1 MLPDVLP
8 VDPTLL
14 CPLEDVLLPYWP
26 FEDDVDPFEPCCPVE
41 ELVLFGFRAV
51 SEVLGFEVLEVDEL
65 EVSGLVPV
73 ELELRVLSFVELD
86 VDPVVP
92 VEPVEPVV
100 AVDPVPPV
108 ELVSDPQVPLDEVP
122 ELLMEF

>member
-1 MLPDVLP
+1 M
-8 VDPTLL
+8 
-14 CPLEDVLLPYWP
+14 
-26 FEDDVDPFEPCCPVE
+26 
-41 ELVLFGFRAV
+41 FGFRAV